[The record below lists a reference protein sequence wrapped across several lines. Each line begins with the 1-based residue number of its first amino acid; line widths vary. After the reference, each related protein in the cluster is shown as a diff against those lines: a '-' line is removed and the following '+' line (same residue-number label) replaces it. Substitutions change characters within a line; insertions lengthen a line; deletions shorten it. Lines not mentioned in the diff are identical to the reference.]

1 MDNKSQVDKFMKEHP
16 NTWYSK
22 MDICKA
28 TGVDR
33 PRIGNAI
40 KRL

>member
-1 MDNKSQVDKFMKEHP
+1 MDNKSMVDKFMKEHP

-22 MDICKA
+22 KEICNA
-28 TGVDR
+28 IGIER
-33 PRIGNAI
+33 PRVANSL